1 MIKQLVAGLTKP
13 CFPYETLP
21 QKLPEAQ
28 TIAASAHLTLLHRV
42 PGPHTPMGQLAPGDT
57 VKTGQRLA
65 ILQNYPEYVISSTS
79 GTVASIS
86 PYTGD
91 YGQYFHAIFVKPSRT
106 EEIDE
111 DFSHTV
117 ENPTAENAANFL
129 SHLPGKPPFELL
141 ARPGNG
147 IDTIVI
153 SALDDDLLVGTNQY
167 IFRSRLDDLKKG
179 IQILKQVTDVERI
192 IIAAPAESV
201 QGYGHLG
208 ADVRNVEALYPAAL
222 PQMIMYKV
230 LGRVVP
236 AGKRCEDLGVCFFK
250 AEAVATLGE
259 AYESGRI
266 PVIKTLTLID
276 KDRRRRF
283 IKARLGTPIRDIFAT
298 FNIDVHEKDR
308 VVFGGPMRGSAVYS
322 LETPVEADTDAI
334 MVIDGSAAAYVSD
347 YPCINCGQ
355 CVRVCP
361 ARMQINLLVRFLEAG
376 QYEAGADAYDLY
388 SCIECGLCSY
398 VCVSKIPIFQ
408 YITLAKYE
416 LERLKSAEATNG

>member
-1 MIKQLVAGLTKP
+1 MIKQLLAGLTKP
-13 CFPYETLP
+13 CFPYDLLP
-21 QKLPEAQ
+21 QKLPEPR
-28 TIAASAHLTLLHRV
+28 TISASAHLTLLHRV
-42 PGPHTPMGQLAPGDT
+42 PGPHTPIGRLAPGDP

-65 ILQNYPEYVISSTS
+65 ILQDYPEYVISSAS

-91 YGQYFHAIFVKPSRT
+91 YGKYFHAIFVKPSRT
-106 EEIDE
+106 EEMDE
-111 DFSHTV
+111 EFARTV
-117 ENPTAENAANFL
+117 ENPTAENAVNFL
-129 SHLPGKPPFELL
+129 SHLPGKPPLELL

-153 SALDDDLLVGTNQY
+153 SALDEDLLIATNQY

-179 IQILKQVTDVERI
+179 IQILKQITNVERI

-208 ADVRNVEALYPAAL
+208 AEVRNVAPQYPSAL
-222 PQMIMYKV
+222 PQMIMHKV
-230 LGRVVP
+230 LDRVLP
-236 AGKRCEDLGVCFFK
+236 AGKRCEDLGVCFIK
-250 AEAVATLGE
+250 AEAVAALGE
-259 AYESGRI
+259 AYETGRV
-266 PVIKTLTLID
+266 PVSKTLTLID
-276 KDRRRRF
+276 KDRRRHF
-283 IKARLGTPIRDIFAT
+283 VQARIGTPIRDIFAT
-298 FNIDVHEKDR
+298 FNITVNERDR

-322 LETPVEADTDAI
+322 LETPVQADTDAV
-334 MVIDGSAAAYVSD
+334 MVFDGSRAAYVSD

-376 QYEAGADAYDLY
+376 QYEAGADEYDLY

-398 VCVSKIPIFQ
+398 VCVSRIPIFQ

-416 LERLKSAEATNG
+416 LERLKSAEATNA